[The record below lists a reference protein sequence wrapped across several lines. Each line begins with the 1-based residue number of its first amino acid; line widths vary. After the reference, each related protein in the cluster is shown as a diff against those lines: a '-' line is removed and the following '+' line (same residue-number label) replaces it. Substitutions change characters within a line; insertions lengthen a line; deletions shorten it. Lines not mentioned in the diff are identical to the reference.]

1 MPEPG
6 VTGAAP
12 VPLCAS
18 EDLAELGQA
27 VCFDV
32 EEFGRKAPAF
42 AVRHEGQVRAFL
54 NRCAH
59 VPAEMDWQPGQFWD
73 ADRRYI
79 VCSIHG
85 ALYEPTTGR
94 CVSGPCRGAR
104 LLPIRTA
111 EQGGQVC
118 WYPDELIQPLS
129 NPSHP

>member
-1 MPEPG
+1 MPEQACEPQW
-6 VTGAAP
+6 
-12 VPLCAS
+12 LCAA
-18 EDLAELGQA
+18 DALRDGGDA
-27 VCFDV
+27 VLFDV
-32 EEFGRKAPAF
+32 VEFGRTVQAF
-42 AVRHEGQVRAFL
+42 AVRHQGRAVAYL

-118 WYPDELIQPLS
+118 WYPDERIQPLS